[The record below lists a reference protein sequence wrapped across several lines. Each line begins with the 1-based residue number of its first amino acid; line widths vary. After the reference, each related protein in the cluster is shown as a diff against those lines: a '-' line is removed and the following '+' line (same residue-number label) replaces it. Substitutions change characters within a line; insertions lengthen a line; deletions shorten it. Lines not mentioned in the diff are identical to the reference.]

1 MGGTAGGHLDSNSTT
16 GCFFGGYTGM
26 SGEVG
31 FGLASKVQFPKRL
44 KAAIVGG
51 KAPGKKAASRD
62 PHPFTN
68 QAAGWDI
75 FGVEFHRGSFRRC
88 WGGKRNNI
96 SQWAPTLAP
105 LPTSQI

>member
-1 MGGTAGGHLDSNSTT
+1 MRGQQAATLILIQPQAA
-16 GCFFGGYTGM
+16 FFRGYTGM
-26 SGEVG
+26 SEEVG
-31 FGLASKVQFPKRL
+31 FGPASRLQFPKRL

-62 PHPFTN
+62 PHPFSH

-88 WGGKRNNI
+88 WGGKLNNI
-96 SQWAPTLAP
+96 SQWAPALVT